1 MMNFIRETVR
11 FEIVGIAPERFLNI
25 ANRRRLRVFN
35 VHCDGSRMFAFVL
48 ASQFDTLA
56 DAAEKAAVR
65 LEITEHH
72 GLPYLLRNYR
82 KRIGFVLGFG
92 VFCFIL
98 WYLSLFV
105 WFVDCVNLPE
115 KFEVSASDAVYQ
127 AGIRVGVLSSRIDGS
142 QLELELE
149 EELPQFDFIKISR
162 MGCNA
167 QVYFSPSVREKSTV
181 SDDTPCDLI
190 ATDGGEIVEVVATEG
205 APLVQP
211 GDVVYP
217 GDTLVSGL
225 FEGQVGR
232 IDMVHSRGKITAM
245 IDQTFSET
253 INYRQTIKEPTGKIV
268 TIHRL
273 MAFGWEIPLFYDTP
287 QGNYNRTYE
296 EIPLTVGG
304 FELPILLRREEWHE
318 LCYTEKIYSAE
329 ECTAQAEQLLDKAI
343 HEDNQQEIISSTRTV
358 NETANG
364 VRVTRYV
371 TFLKEISE
379 ERGILLG

>member
-1 MMNFIRETVR
+1 MLNVIRETVR
-11 FEIVGIAPERFLNI
+11 FEIVGISPERFLNI

-35 VHCDGSRMFAFVL
+35 VHCVGNRMFAFAL
-48 ASQFDTLA
+48 ASQFDTLS
-56 DAAEKAAVR
+56 DAAQKAAVR
-65 LEITEHH
+65 LEITERH

-82 KRIGFVLGFG
+82 KRIGFVMGFG
-92 VFCFIL
+92 VFCLIL

-105 WFVDCVNLPE
+105 WFVDCVNVPE
-115 KFEVSASDAVYQ
+115 AFAVSASDAVYN
-127 AGIRVGVLSSRIDGS
+127 AGIRVGMLSSRIDGP

-162 MGCNA
+162 MGCSA

-181 SDDTPCDLI
+181 SDEKPCDLV
-190 ATDGGEIVEVVATEG
+190 ATDGGEIVEVIATEG
-205 APLVQP
+205 TPLVQT

-225 FEGQVGR
+225 FAGNFGS
-232 IDMVHSRGKITAM
+232 ISMVHSEGSITAM
-245 IDQTFSET
+245 VDETFSET
-253 INYRQTIKEPTGKIV
+253 IDYKQTIKEPTGKIV
-268 TIHRL
+268 TINRL
-273 MAFGWEIPLFYDTP
+273 LAFGWEIPLFYHTP
-287 QGNYNRTYE
+287 QGNYSRTYE
-296 EIPLTVGG
+296 EFPLTVGA
-304 FELPILLRREEWHE
+304 FALPVTLRREEWHE

-329 ECTAQAEQLLDKAI
+329 ECTAQAEKLLEKAI
-343 HEDNQQEIISSTRTV
+343 QDTDKREIVTSTRTV
-358 NETANG
+358 NETPNG